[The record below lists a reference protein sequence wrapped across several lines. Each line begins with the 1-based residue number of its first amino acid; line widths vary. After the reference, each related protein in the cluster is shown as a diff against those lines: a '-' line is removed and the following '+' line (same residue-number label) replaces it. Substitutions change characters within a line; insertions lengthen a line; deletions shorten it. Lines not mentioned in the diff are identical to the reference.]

1 MKRLVARG
9 PDIDMSPE
17 EESRARSEA
26 LEEAVLASAAAGW
39 DESHV
44 ERLRDVVGRRWN
56 VFRRVLR
63 RGDPPA
69 RVEPLRVTLK
79 PGARQVKARPPV
91 YNHVK
96 TPGWQHGFVGGSGA
110 CFPYYAGGVGQCSY
124 GYAEKRKISLDE
136 RFPGCEPAR
145 REGAG
150 GDSQSGSKH
159 GQAEGGLVLR
169 QP

>member
-96 TPGWQHGFVGGSGA
+96 TPGWQHVWLRWRLWGLFSLLCRRCGPV
-110 CFPYYAGGVGQCSY
+110 QLWLR
-124 GYAEKRKISLDE
+124 RKKED
-136 RFPGCEPAR
+136 FA
-145 REGAG
+145 
-150 GDSQSGSKH
+150 
-159 GQAEGGLVLR
+159 
-169 QP
+169 